1 MQNDHILALLKK
13 EIGQVKKDK
22 SILLIVFI
30 LPIILILI
38 YGFGLSMDVKPVSV
52 CIYDMDNSEFSKSLK
67 KNFAGSDFF
76 DVYYAR
82 SLEQNNK
89 IFYDNKVI
97 ATIIIPKD
105 CQRDIGINKANVL
118 VSLDGSESFNAF
130 ISLFYI
136 KNTIQKSLNDYL
148 MQKGINQKSFSINYR
163 NWFNEENISP
173 IFLLPGQIVG
183 IVTLIAC
190 FMCAIV
196 IAREFDRDTFDGL
209 KATNITE
216 LEFLLSKF
224 IPYYILSILGAIV
237 AFFVTFM
244 LFDMPYR
251 GSYVWGIAIM
261 LVYIFTSV
269 SLGLF
274 VSILTKNQF
283 LSCVL
288 SVIISF
294 LPSIL
299 LSGVIFDLRAVS
311 YFIQIIG
318 YALPPTYAVD
328 AMRICFL
335 SGGSNLD
342 LIYDFLFILIFGM
355 VIFMLT
361 LHLLK
366 RAFRC

>member
-1 MQNDHILALLKK
+1 MQNNHVQAILKK
-13 EIGQVKKDK
+13 EIGQIKKDK
-22 SILLIVFI
+22 SILLIVFV

-52 CIYDMDNSEFSKSLK
+52 CIYDMDNSEFSKTLK

-76 DVYYAR
+76 DVYYAT
-82 SLEQNNK
+82 SYKDNNE

-97 ATIIIPKD
+97 ATIVIPKD
-105 CQRDIGINKANVL
+105 CQRNISQNKADVL
-118 VSLDGSESFNAF
+118 VSLDGSMSFNAF

-136 KNTIQKSLNDYL
+136 KNTIQKSLSDYL
-148 MQKGINQKSFSINYR
+148 KLQGINIKTFSINYR
-163 NWFNEENISP
+163 NWFNEQNLSP
-173 IFLLPGQIVG
+173 IFLLPGQLVG
-183 IVTLIAC
+183 IVTLISC

-209 KATNITE
+209 KATHITE
-216 LEFLLSKF
+216 FEFLLSKF
-224 IPYYILSILGAIV
+224 IPYYILSLLGAIV
-237 AFFVTFM
+237 AFLVTFL

-251 GSYVWGIAIM
+251 GSLLWGIGIM
-261 LVYIFTSV
+261 LMYIFTSV

-335 SGGSNLD
+335 SGGSSLD
-342 LIYDFLFILIFGM
+342 LMYDLLYILAFGI